1 MSSAP
6 DRSDRATAEAVV
18 IREARAHD
26 ADALSAFALDVFVTT
41 FGPDN
46 HPDDMAAYCAMA
58 FTPAV
63 QAREI
68 ADPSRIY
75 LLAESHGALAAYALL
90 RVGNVEPNVTGPS
103 PVEVERF
110 YVAHAWHGT
119 GVAHAL
125 MTAVLETARARGG
138 ETLWLGVWD
147 RNPRAIRFYAKHGF
161 VDVGSHAFVL
171 GTDPQTDRVMA
182 RALRPTAAV

>member
-6 DRSDRATAEAVV
+6 GKRERATTADAIA
-18 IREARAHD
+18 IREAGADD
-26 ADALSAFALDVFVTT
+26 AEALSAFALEVFVTT

-46 HPDDMAAYCAMA
+46 HADDMAAYCAVA

-68 ADPSRIY
+68 ADPSRVY
-75 LLAESHGALAAYALL
+75 LLAESRGALAGYALL
-90 RVGNVEPNVTGPS
+90 RVGNVEPNVTGTS

-110 YVAHAWHGT
+110 YVAHDWHGT
-119 GVAHAL
+119 GVAQAL
-125 MTAVLETARARGG
+125 MTAVLDTARARGG

-147 RNPRAIRFYAKHGF
+147 RNPRAIRFYAKHGS
-161 VDVGSHAFVL
+161 V
-171 GTDPQTDRVMA
+171 
-182 RALRPTAAV
+182 